1 LVATPDV
8 TALQRSDL
16 NNFLFADVGTEANG
30 MTLCMLSVF
39 ARLGSDP
46 WSEAGRLADL
56 PKREATDSLARTIA
70 EMPKSLWKLADAD
83 VIAARL
89 TRLLPTRPARG
100 PRGPVTFPSGWQPS
114 AKAAVAVACV
124 ALALGYA
131 ISAMVQGMPTRF
143 DGSDVASFTV
153 PAVALD
159 KGGSVPRSTN

>member
-1 LVATPDV
+1 
-8 TALQRSDL
+8 
-16 NNFLFADVGTEANG
+16 
-30 MTLCMLSVF
+30 
-39 ARLGSDP
+39 
-46 WSEAGRLADL
+46 
-56 PKREATDSLARTIA
+56 
-70 EMPKSLWKLADAD
+70 MPKSLWKLADAD

-100 PRGPVTFPSGWQPS
+100 QRGPVTFAVGWQPS

-131 ISAMVQGMPTRF
+131 ISAMVQGIPTRF